1 MPRSAFSDRRSP
13 RPTRLTMGRYRCRR
27 SWRSARRWSTASG
40 DATAKVLEYCTK
52 RSTWPIASELRSQR
66 PRLIGSWATSTC
78 CGVVTTGPSGG
89 CGMRRRWPVTSRP
102 STPGPSP
109 SRAWLQRMSVAT
121 TMPWAPSRKRCA
133 WLRRSSFLKSMRG
146 CGRSPD
152 DCTCCA
158 GTSSRHASASPR
170 GSLPRAP
177 FAGPPS
183 CRCPRRCSRKSISS
197 KAGLTRHQPP
207 TSTRM
212 RWRCSSATLCWEGLA
227 ARGLGLIAADQG
239 DAPTALHWITE
250 ARDRCVRLPDAYL
263 WVEGYCLDTLC
274 ALALDNQRA
283 EALQWIHDL
292 EALATRTGMRELV
305 ARAYAHRGRL
315 GDRVAAD
322 AARVLAAEVDNP
334 DLQRLE

>member
-1 MPRSAFSDRRSP
+1 
-13 RPTRLTMGRYRCRR
+13 MGRYRCRR

-121 TMPWAPSRKRCA
+121 TMPWYVFQEALRLAQAEQLPQVNA
-133 WLRRSSFLKSMRG
+133 WVWTFTGRLHLLRRDLEQARECLTQG
-146 CGRSPD
+146 L
-152 DCTCCA
+152 
-158 GTSSRHASASPR
+158 ASARAVRWTADVP
-170 GSLPRAP
+170 LPEALLAEVDLVEGRVDA
-177 FAGPPS
+177 A
-183 CRCPRRCSRKSISS
+183 
-197 KAGLTRHQPP
+197 
-207 TSTRM
+207 
-212 RWRCSSATLCWEGLA
+212 SAAYEHAHALALQLGDPCWEGLA